1 MMTTVRR
8 HALGAAAFVLLAAS
22 AAAVPVT
29 INYLDGASEGFNDPV
44 LGTARKT
51 AFQYA
56 VNLWAAQV
64 HGTVPVVI
72 EAEFNPLGGSPSA
85 ATLGVAGFNSVLR
98 DFTGAPVSGTWF
110 PMPLAN
116 QITGA
121 DQDPSNADISAVFN
135 SDVDTPAVLSG
146 ADFYY
151 GTDSNPGS
159 NIDFVTVVLHEL
171 GHGLG
176 FVTLVDSATGAWFSG
191 FPDIF
196 GRQLTRVP
204 GGDFDT
210 MTNAQRLA
218 ALTSGQVFW
227 KGPNVVA
234 AHGGQIQMFAPN
246 PYQSGS
252 SISHWD
258 PSNFP
263 NLLMEPSYWGA
274 TQSIDRTKPAFKD
287 MGWSFSGVAD
297 WSVY

>member
-1 MMTTVRR
+1 
-8 HALGAAAFVLLAAS
+8 
-22 AAAVPVT
+22 
-29 INYLDGASEGFNDPV
+29 
-44 LGTARKT
+44 
-51 AFQYA
+51 
-56 VNLWAAQV
+56 
-64 HGTVPVVI
+64 
-72 EAEFNPLGGSPSA
+72 
-85 ATLGVAGFNSVLR
+85 
-98 DFTGAPVSGTWF
+98 
-110 PMPLAN
+110 MPLAN

-121 DQDPSNADISAVFN
+121 DQDPGNADISAIFN
-135 SDVDTPAVLSG
+135 SDVDTPAVLTG

-159 NIDFVTVVLHEL
+159 NIDFVSVVLHEM

-176 FVTLVDSATGAWFSG
+176 FVSLINSGTGAWFSG

-210 MTNAQRLA
+210 MTDAQRLA
-218 ALTSGQVFW
+218 ALTSNQVYW
-227 KGPNVVA
+227 KGSHVVA
-234 AHGGQIQMFAPN
+234 AHGGQIQMYAPN

-274 TQSIDRTKPAFKD
+274 TQSIDRTKEAFKD
-287 MGWSFSGVAD
+287 MGWSFTSVAD
-297 WSVY
+297 WALY

>member
-1 MMTTVRR
+1 MMKMIQRL
-8 HALGAAAFVLLAAS
+8 ALCATAALLLAAP

-29 INYLDGASEGFNDPV
+29 INYLDGPTEGFNDAT

-64 HGTVPVVI
+64 EGSASVVI
-72 EAEFNPLGGSPSA
+72 EAKFDPLGGTTVS
-85 ATLGVAGFNSVLR
+85 ATLGTAGFNSVLR
-98 DFTGAPVSGTWF
+98 DFSGAPASSTWF

-121 DQDPSNADISAVFN
+121 DQDPGVADIVATFN
-135 SDVDTPAVLSG
+135 SSVDTLAVLES

-159 NIDFVTVVLHEL
+159 NIDFVSVVLHEM

-176 FVTLVDSATGAWFSG
+176 FVTLINSGTGAWFAG

-204 GGDFDT
+204 GGDFDA
-210 MTNAQRLA
+210 MSDGQRLA

-227 KGPNVVA
+227 KGAQVTA
-234 AHGGQIQMFAPN
+234 AHGSQIKMYAPN
-246 PYQSGS
+246 PFQPGS

-258 PSNFP
+258 TTNFP

-287 MGWSFSGVAD
+287 MGWTFSSVD
-297 WSVY
+297 HWSLY